1 MPVVKIKELPVKQYS
16 ELDPTD
22 VMVLEDTSD
31 TKQITI
37 DQLKL
42 FFSSDDKIQA
52 ITEYLEGLHDDLKKE
67 LDDHIKDCT
76 GINTD
81 FESRLSNL
89 FEDHERTKKQV
100 GDIQEQLVDAR
111 NDIED
116 IKEHLTT
123 NDSQIK
129 ELQTT
134 VSDHEKRL
142 SSAETKIEDH
152 EKRIVTL
159 EKDNETNK
167 SNISKLQQD
176 LKNLSDH
183 VDEEIKRLDDR
194 ITQINTENHEYTDK
208 AYDNLMMYIDYYHH
222 VHEFPPNFDEPY
234 KGDPM
239 VARYIHPV
247 GTIFETQDPD
257 FKPEKWFPGTWKF
270 IGTGASMDED
280 GNRVLDYYT
289 YVRIE

>member
-134 VSDHEKRL
+134 VSDHGKRL

>member
-1 MPVVKIKELPVKQYS
+1 MPVIKIKELPVKKYS

-22 VMVLEDTSD
+22 LMVLEDTSD

-52 ITEYLEGLHDDLKKE
+52 ITEHFEELIDKLDNK

-76 GINTD
+76 GINEE
-81 FESRLSNL
+81 FESKLSNL
-89 FEDHERTKKQV
+89 FEDHERTKQQV
-100 GDIQEQLVDAR
+100 GDIQEQLIDAQ

-116 IKEHLTT
+116 IKEHL
-123 NDSQIK
+123 NGVDSDILD
-129 ELQTT
+129 LQ
-134 VSDHEKRL
+134 EKV
-142 SSAETKIEDH
+142 ADH
-152 EKRIVTL
+152 EKRIAANEKALADHEKRIKAL
-159 EKDNETNK
+159 ESDNATNKDN
-167 SNISKLQQD
+167 IAKLQQD

-183 VDEEIKRLDDR
+183 VDSEIKRLDDR

-208 AYDNLMMYIDYYHH
+208 AYDNLMLYIDYYHH

-257 FKPEKWFPGTWKF
+257 FRPEKWFPGTWKF
-270 IGTGASMDED
+270 VGTGASIDEE

-289 YVRIE
+289 YVRLE

>member
-1 MPVVKIKELPVKQYS
+1 MPVIKIKELPVKKYS

-22 VMVLEDTSD
+22 LMVLEDTSD

-52 ITEYLEGLHDDLKKE
+52 ITEHFEELIDKLDSK

-76 GINTD
+76 GINEE
-81 FESRLSNL
+81 FESKLSNL
-89 FEDHERTKKQV
+89 FEDHERTKQQV
-100 GDIQEQLVDAR
+100 GDIQEQLIDAQ

-116 IKEHLTT
+116 IKEHL
-123 NDSQIK
+123 NGVDSDILD
-129 ELQTT
+129 LQ
-134 VSDHEKRL
+134 EKV
-142 SSAETKIEDH
+142 ADH
-152 EKRIVTL
+152 EKRIAANEKTL
-159 EKDNETNK
+159 ADHEKRIKALESDNATNKDN
-167 SNISKLQQD
+167 IAKLQQD

-183 VDEEIKRLDDR
+183 VDSEIKRLDDR

-208 AYDNLMMYIDYYHH
+208 AYDNLMLYIDYYHH

-257 FKPEKWFPGTWKF
+257 FRPEKWFPGTWKF
-270 IGTGASMDED
+270 VGTGASIDEE

-289 YVRIE
+289 YVRLE

>member
-1 MPVVKIKELPVKQYS
+1 MPVIKIKELPVKKYS

-22 VMVLEDTSD
+22 LMVLEDTSD

-52 ITEYLEGLHDDLKKE
+52 ITEHFEELIDKLDNK

-76 GINTD
+76 GINEE
-81 FESRLSNL
+81 FESKLSNL
-89 FEDHERTKKQV
+89 FEDHERTKQQV
-100 GDIQEQLVDAR
+100 GDIQEQLIDAQ

-116 IKEHLTT
+116 IKEHL
-123 NDSQIK
+123 NGVDSDILD
-129 ELQTT
+129 LQ
-134 VSDHEKRL
+134 EKV
-142 SSAETKIEDH
+142 ADH
-152 EKRIVTL
+152 EKRIAANETTL
-159 EKDNETNK
+159 ADHEKRIKALESDNATNKDN
-167 SNISKLQQD
+167 IAKLQQD

-183 VDEEIKRLDDR
+183 VDSEIKRLDDR
-194 ITQINTENHEYTDK
+194 ITQINTENHKYTDK
-208 AYDNLMMYIDYYHH
+208 AYDNLMLYIDYYHH

-247 GTIFETQDPD
+247 GTIFETQDPN
-257 FKPEKWFPGTWKF
+257 FRPEKWFPGTWKF
-270 IGTGASMDED
+270 VGTGASLDED

-289 YVRIE
+289 YVRLE

>member
-1 MPVVKIKELPVKQYS
+1 MPVVKIHELPVKKYS
-16 ELDPTD
+16 ELNPTD
-22 VMVLEDTSD
+22 IMVLEDTSD

-37 DQLKL
+37 EQLKL
-42 FFSSDDKIQA
+42 FFSSDDKLQA
-52 ITEYLEGLHDDLKKE
+52 TIEYLEGLYNGLNDE
-67 LDDHIKDCT
+67 LDKHIDECD
-76 GINTD
+76 GLDED

-89 FEDHERTKKQV
+89 FEDHERTKAQI
-100 GDIQEQLVDAR
+100 GDIQEQLVDAQ
-111 NDIED
+111 NDIKD
-116 IKEHLTT
+116 IQKHLTD
-123 NDSQIK
+123 NDSKILK
-129 ELQTT
+129 LQQT
-134 VSDHEKRL
+134 VADHEDRITEN
-142 SSAETKIEDH
+142 ETKLANH
-152 EKRIVTL
+152 EERLVAL
-159 EKDNETNK
+159 EADNETNK
-167 SNISKLQQD
+167 ANISQLQQD
-176 LKNLSDH
+176 LKTLSDH

-208 AYDNLMMYIDYYHH
+208 AYDNIMLYIDYYHH
-222 VHEFPPNFDEPY
+222 IHEFPPNFDEPY

-270 IGTGASMDED
+270 IGTGASMDEE

>member
-37 DQLKL
+37 DQLKS

-52 ITEYLEGLHDDLKKE
+52 ITEYLESLHDDLKKE

>member
-1 MPVVKIKELPVKQYS
+1 MPVVKIHELPVKKYS
-16 ELDPTD
+16 ELNPTD
-22 VMVLEDTSD
+22 IMVLEDTSD

-37 DQLKL
+37 EQLKL
-42 FFSSDDKIQA
+42 FFSSDDKLQA
-52 ITEYLEGLHDDLKKE
+52 TIEYLEGLYNGLNDE
-67 LDDHIKDCT
+67 LDKHIDECD
-76 GINTD
+76 GLDED

-89 FEDHERTKKQV
+89 FEDHERTKAQI
-100 GDIQEQLVDAR
+100 GDIQEQLVDAQ
-111 NDIED
+111 NDIKD
-116 IKEHLTT
+116 IQKHLTD
-123 NDSQIK
+123 NDSKILK
-129 ELQTT
+129 LQQT
-134 VSDHEKRL
+134 VADHEDRITEN
-142 SSAETKIEDH
+142 ETKLANH
-152 EKRIVTL
+152 EERLVAL
-159 EKDNETNK
+159 EADNETNK
-167 SNISKLQQD
+167 VNISQLQQD
-176 LKNLSDH
+176 LKTLSDH

-208 AYDNLMMYIDYYHH
+208 AYDNIMLYIDYYHH
-222 VHEFPPNFDEPY
+222 IHEFPPNFDEPY

-270 IGTGASMDED
+270 IGTGASMDEE

>member
-1 MPVVKIKELPVKQYS
+1 MPVIKIKELPVKKYS

-22 VMVLEDTSD
+22 LMVLEDTSD

-52 ITEYLEGLHDDLKKE
+52 ITEHFEELINKLDDK

-76 GINTD
+76 GINEE
-81 FESRLSNL
+81 FESKLSNL
-89 FEDHERTKKQV
+89 FEDHERTKQQV
-100 GDIQEQLVDAR
+100 GNIQEQLIDAQK
-111 NDIED
+111 DIED
-116 IKEHLTT
+116 IKGHL
-123 NDSQIK
+123 NDVDSDILD
-129 ELQTT
+129 LQ
-134 VSDHEKRL
+134 EKV
-142 SSAETKIEDH
+142 ADH
-152 EKRIVTL
+152 EKRITANETTL
-159 EKDNETNK
+159 ADHEKRIKALESDNTTNKDNIT
-167 SNISKLQQD
+167 KLQQD

-183 VDEEIKRLDDR
+183 VDSEIKRLDDR

-208 AYDNLMMYIDYYHH
+208 AYDNLMLYIDYYHH

-257 FKPEKWFPGTWKF
+257 FRPEKWFPGTWKF
-270 IGTGASMDED
+270 VGTGASIDEE

-289 YVRIE
+289 YVRLE

>member
-37 DQLKL
+37 DQLKS

-52 ITEYLEGLHDDLKKE
+52 ITEYLESLHDDLKKE

-183 VDEEIKRLDDR
+183 VDEEIKKLNDR

-208 AYDNLMMYIDYYHH
+208 AYDNIMLYIDYYHH
-222 VHEFPPNFDEPY
+222 IHEFPPNFDEPY

-270 IGTGASMDED
+270 IGTGASMDEE

>member
-1 MPVVKIKELPVKQYS
+1 MPVIKIKELPVKKYS

-22 VMVLEDTSD
+22 LMVLEDTSD

-52 ITEYLEGLHDDLKKE
+52 ITEHFEELIDKLDNK

-76 GINTD
+76 GINEE
-81 FESRLSNL
+81 FESKLSNL
-89 FEDHERTKKQV
+89 FEDHERTKQQV
-100 GDIQEQLVDAR
+100 GDIQEQLIDAQ

-116 IKEHLTT
+116 IKEHL
-123 NDSQIK
+123 NGVDSDILD
-129 ELQTT
+129 LQ
-134 VSDHEKRL
+134 EKV
-142 SSAETKIEDH
+142 ADH
-152 EKRIVTL
+152 EKRIAANEKTL
-159 EKDNETNK
+159 ADHEKRIKALESDNATNKDN
-167 SNISKLQQD
+167 IAKLQQD

-183 VDEEIKRLDDR
+183 VDSEIKRLDDR

-208 AYDNLMMYIDYYHH
+208 AYDNLMLYIDYYHH

-239 VARYIHPV
+239 LWLLD
-247 GTIFETQDPD
+247 IFIQLGLSLKLRILTSDQKNGSLEHGNLLEQELVSTKKET
-257 FKPEKWFPGTWKF
+257 EYLIIILT
-270 IGTGASMDED
+270 
-280 GNRVLDYYT
+280 
-289 YVRIE
+289 

>member
-42 FFSSDDKIQA
+42 FFSSDEKIQA
-52 ITEYLEGLHDDLKKE
+52 ITEYLEGLNEDLKKE

-76 GINTD
+76 GINED

-100 GDIQEQLVDAR
+100 GDIQEQLVDAQ
-111 NDIED
+111 NAIEK

-123 NDSQIK
+123 TDSQIK

-134 VSDHEKRL
+134 VADHEQRL
-142 SSAETKIEDH
+142 STAETKITDH
-152 EKRIVTL
+152 ENRLVTL
-159 EKDNETNK
+159 EKDNESNK

-208 AYDNLMMYIDYYHH
+208 AYDNLMKYIDYYHH

>member
-1 MPVVKIKELPVKQYS
+1 MPVIKIKELPVKKYS

-22 VMVLEDTSD
+22 LMVLEDTSD

-52 ITEYLEGLHDDLKKE
+52 ITEHFEELIDKLDNK

-76 GINTD
+76 GINEE
-81 FESRLSNL
+81 FESKLSNL
-89 FEDHERTKKQV
+89 FEDHERTKQQV
-100 GDIQEQLVDAR
+100 GDIQEQLIDAQ

-116 IKEHLTT
+116 IKEHL
-123 NDSQIK
+123 NGVDSDILD
-129 ELQTT
+129 LQ
-134 VSDHEKRL
+134 EKV
-142 SSAETKIEDH
+142 ADH
-152 EKRIVTL
+152 EKRIAANEKTL
-159 EKDNETNK
+159 ADHEKRIKALESDNTTNKDN
-167 SNISKLQQD
+167 IAKLQQD

-183 VDEEIKRLDDR
+183 VDSEIKRLDGR

-208 AYDNLMMYIDYYHH
+208 AYDNLMLYIDYYHH

-257 FKPEKWFPGTWKF
+257 FRPEKWFPGTWKF
-270 IGTGASMDED
+270 VGTGASIDEE

-289 YVRIE
+289 YVRLE

>member
-1 MPVVKIKELPVKQYS
+1 MPVIKIKELPVKKYS

-22 VMVLEDTSD
+22 LMVLEDTSD

-52 ITEYLEGLHDDLKKE
+52 ITEHFEELIDKLDNK
-67 LDDHIKDCT
+67 LDDHTKDCT
-76 GINTD
+76 GINEE
-81 FESRLSNL
+81 FESKLSNL
-89 FEDHERTKKQV
+89 FEDHERTKQQV
-100 GDIQEQLVDAR
+100 GDIQEQLIDAQ

-116 IKEHLTT
+116 IKEHL
-123 NDSQIK
+123 NGVDSDILD
-129 ELQTT
+129 LQ
-134 VSDHEKRL
+134 EKV
-142 SSAETKIEDH
+142 ADH
-152 EKRIVTL
+152 EKRIAANEKTL
-159 EKDNETNK
+159 ADHEKRIKALESDNATNKDN
-167 SNISKLQQD
+167 IAKLQQD

-183 VDEEIKRLDDR
+183 VDSEIKRLDDR

-208 AYDNLMMYIDYYHH
+208 AYDNLMLYIDYYHH

-257 FKPEKWFPGTWKF
+257 FRPEKWFPGTWKF
-270 IGTGASMDED
+270 VGTGASIDEE

-289 YVRIE
+289 YVRLE

>member
-1 MPVVKIKELPVKQYS
+1 MPVIKIKELPVKKYS

-22 VMVLEDTSD
+22 LMVLEDTSD

-52 ITEYLEGLHDDLKKE
+52 ITEHFEELIDKLDNK

-76 GINTD
+76 GINEE
-81 FESRLSNL
+81 FESKLSNL
-89 FEDHERTKKQV
+89 FEDHERTKQQV
-100 GDIQEQLVDAR
+100 GDIQEQLIDAQ

-116 IKEHLTT
+116 IKEHL
-123 NDSQIK
+123 NGVDSDILD
-129 ELQTT
+129 LQ
-134 VSDHEKRL
+134 EKV
-142 SSAETKIEDH
+142 ADH
-152 EKRIVTL
+152 EKRIAANEKTL
-159 EKDNETNK
+159 ADHEKRIKALESDNATNKDN
-167 SNISKLQQD
+167 IAKLQQD

-183 VDEEIKRLDDR
+183 VDSEIKRLDDR

-208 AYDNLMMYIDYYHH
+208 AYDNLMLYIDYYHH

-257 FKPEKWFPGTWKF
+257 FRPEKWFPGTWKF
-270 IGTGASMDED
+270 VGTGASIDEE

-289 YVRIE
+289 YVRLE